1 MKQFVNKEI
10 TYTVPFMGGNV
21 KVRKLPPIKV
31 EEIQDFVKER
41 NKSRKGE
48 ETDEDVYSLMQKVF
62 QLAVVGAEEISV
74 DELKTMALT
83 ELTELFKEVLRSIG
97 MTNAEGKDPAS
108 GN

>member
-1 MKQFVNKEI
+1 MKQFVNKEV

-31 EEIQDFVKER
+31 EEIQAFAQER
-41 NKSRKGE
+41 NKKRKGE
-48 ETDEDVYSLMQKVF
+48 ETDSDVYELMQEVF
-62 QLAVVGAEEISV
+62 RHAVVGAEEITI

-83 ELTELFKEVLRSIG
+83 ELTDLFKEVLKSIG
-97 MTNAEGKDPAS
+97 MTSADGKDPAS